1 MLAVWAEER
10 DIANPETIIAI
21 ADEQGFDGKVLFDST
36 GQSQVQEELDRNTK
50 EALAR
55 NVFGPLPGYTKKSC
69 FGVRTGLIFWPAPSS
84 EINNF
89 STTPGHVTMNH

>member
-36 GQSQVQEELDRNTK
+36 EQSQVQEELDRNTE

-55 NVFGPLPGYTKKSC
+55 NVFGAPTWIYQEEL
-69 FGVRTGLIFWPAPSS
+69 FWGQDRLDLLARAV
-84 EINNF
+84 ERNK
-89 STTPGHVTMNH
+89 

>member
-55 NVFGPLPGYTKKSC
+55 NVFGAPTWIYKEEL
-69 FGVRTGLIFWPAPSS
+69 FWGQDRLDFLARAV
-84 EINNF
+84 ERNK
-89 STTPGHVTMNH
+89 